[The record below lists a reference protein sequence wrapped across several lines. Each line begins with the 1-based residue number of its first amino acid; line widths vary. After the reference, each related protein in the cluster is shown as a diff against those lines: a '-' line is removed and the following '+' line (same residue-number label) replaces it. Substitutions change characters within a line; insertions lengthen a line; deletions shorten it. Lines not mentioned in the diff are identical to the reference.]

1 MILATIM
8 AAALAAQAS
17 PASTAPREKAAPVTA
32 PADFTAHTAAFT
44 AFFDETATMPESERV
59 RLFRK
64 RFNTLFPGFYQPNGR
79 TEAQYDA
86 AVAAALTGFP
96 AIRSKYTAASNAFA
110 QAFTTGQARFIKTF
124 PDYKLNMPVYLVHSL
139 GQMDGGSR
147 TIDGRN
153 VMIFGAD
160 VIAKIHDETTIAPFL
175 DHELFHLYH
184 ATWFPDCDALW
195 CSLWQEGMAVYV
207 ASRMNPGASERQLLL
222 DIPQPLPAAVNPRLG
237 EAMCLARAKFDSTEQ
252 ADYAPFFFGR
262 PSAGPFPA
270 RFGYYLGYLLAGKVG
285 TSMTL
290 MEMAHMPPAK
300 VRPLLENALAEY
312 GACPAPGK
320 G

>member
-1 MILATIM
+1 MILVTLM
-8 AAALAAQAS
+8 AVALAVQANPT
-17 PASTAPREKAAPVTA
+17 PAVPHENAAVVVTS
-32 PADFTAHTAAFT
+32 ADFTSHTAAFT
-44 AFFDETATMPESERV
+44 AFVDETATMPEAERV
-59 RLFRK
+59 RLFRA
-64 RFNTLFPGFYQPNGR
+64 RFNALFPGFYQPHGR
-79 TEAQYDA
+79 TEAEYDA
-86 AVAAALTGFP
+86 TVAAALIGFP
-96 AIRSKYTAASNAFA
+96 AIREKYTAASDAFA
-110 QAFTTGQARFIKTF
+110 QAFTTGQTRFLKTF
-124 PDYKLNMPVYLVHSL
+124 PDYELNMPVYLVHSL

-147 TIDGRN
+147 TINGRN

-222 DIPQPLPAAVNPRLG
+222 TIPEPLPAAVNPRLR
-237 EAMCLARAKFDSTEQ
+237 EAMCLAHAKFDATEQ

-262 PSAGPFPA
+262 PSGGPFPP
-270 RFGYYLGYLLAGKVG
+270 RFGYYLGYLLAQKIG
-285 TSMTL
+285 TTMPLT
-290 MEMAHMPPAK
+290 EMAHMPPAM
-300 VRPLLENALAEY
+300 VRPLLEKAIAEY
-312 GACPAPGK
+312 GACPPPAK